1 MFDIIAEDNKQEF
14 EIYGKKEEIEPEEEE
29 KWDLQ
34 IENPNSVNYI
44 CSEQPKRWKDLKT
57 GSKKINYYGKTKK
70 ICQKR
75 VRSLVITGKKK
86 EDWNKANI
94 KQRGVKLFFCSK
106 KDWDLDITKASSLY
120 FEQED
125 DGIILND
132 DYNSIKETN
141 LLMRPVQATIL
152 KVHDEDSN
160 SSVSSYDFLQY
171 VQTKFMAGK
180 ECQVKLDEDDVYQ
193 SVVNRTKVVNSY
205 NQNKQ
210 ILKENVYNVVEE
222 NTPIIFNN
230 DYNTNN
236 LKNSEKVVEQEK
248 ITLSGSEAFKAKIDN
263 NVFDYARVFP
273 EMNTA
278 GNQGGVKIVI
288 KEEQAKEVKKVL
300 DSRKKNK
307 KIDLFGDTDSE
318 DKNYLKI

>member
-1 MFDIIAEDNKQEF
+1 MLF
-14 EIYGKKEEIEPEEEE
+14 
-29 KWDLQ
+29 
-34 IENPNSVNYI
+34 
-44 CSEQPKRWKDLKT
+44 
-57 GSKKINYYGKTKK
+57 
-70 ICQKR
+70 
-75 VRSLVITGKKK
+75 RS
-86 EDWNKANI
+86 
-94 KQRGVKLFFCSK
+94 
-106 KDWDLDITKASSLY
+106 
-120 FEQED
+120 
-125 DGIILND
+125 
-132 DYNSIKETN
+132 
-141 LLMRPVQATIL
+141 
-152 KVHDEDSN
+152 
-160 SSVSSYDFLQY
+160 
-171 VQTKFMAGK
+171 
-180 ECQVKLDEDDVYQ
+180 DEDDVYQ